1 MTSVQK
7 QGRIILEKLI
17 FSKCGIHVIVVLSE
31 LIDDEGLTNL
41 PLTFHYPAHWDSNGS
56 LTRLTG
62 LRAQEKLK
70 T

>member
-41 PLTFHYPAHWDSNGS
+41 PLTFHQQT
-56 LTRLTG
+56 LVVT
-62 LRAQEKLK
+62 
-70 T
+70 